1 MKINNEFKLTVA
13 NVAKLTYTITLGI
26 ALGKLAAKA
35 VKDTIAGIGKGLM
48 DFAVEQLEKTD
59 IGKTIKVDYDAEF
72 DKAVE
77 DHDAKTETEGEPE
90 S

>member
-1 MKINNEFKLTVA
+1 MKINNEFKLTVG

-35 VKDTIAGIGKGLM
+35 VKDIITGIGKGLTEY
-48 DFAVEQLEKTD
+48 AVERLEKTD
-59 IGKTIKVDYDAEF
+59 ISKKEKVDYDAEF

-77 DHDAKTETEGEPE
+77 DLDKKEDTEGEPE